1 MEFFEDLDFLK
12 IGKFIR
18 DENKIVP
25 INYYGEHIL
34 NMLSLNLAED
44 PKRFLKI
51 FKGKKK
57 RVFMVGGIKY
67 SVFVRDKYIY
77 VQEITEFF
85 DDINN
90 FVDLLSLQ
98 HEIKNPLTVINGA
111 AQLLKLKAKGEFIND
126 TAEII
131 LKESKRIQ
139 GLLDNISVLFKDI
152 KCDDILAKKF
162 LDELVESIK
171 VAYPDISIFVDIDPE
186 ISVFYGDRSL
196 LYIALFNIL
205 KNSCDANKN
214 TTINISLSV
223 DVSMK
228 LKLYANDKS
237 LKMLKF
243 TVSDTSGGIK
253 NDDLERIFNPFFTT
267 KSKGS
272 GLGLFIA
279 KHIIEKHNGRIYLNT
294 VYGYGTT
301 FIVLI
306 PYRYGGKSDKSISS

>member
-1 MEFFEDLDFLK
+1 MDLLEDLDFLK
-12 IGKFIR
+12 IGKFVK
-18 DENKIVP
+18 DENRIVP
-25 INYYGEHIL
+25 LNYYGEHIL
-34 NMLSLNLAED
+34 NMLSLNLTDD
-44 PKRFLKI
+44 PKRFLKT
-51 FKGKKK
+51 FKSNRKK
-57 RVFMVGGIKY
+57 VFMAGGVKY
-67 SVFVRDKYIY
+67 SVFVKDKYIY
-77 VQEITEFF
+77 IQEITEYF

-111 AQLLKLKAKGEFIND
+111 AQLLQIKASGKFIAD

-139 GLLDNISVLFKDI
+139 GLLDSISVLFKDI
-152 KCDDILAKKF
+152 RMEDISAKKL

-171 VAYPDISIFVDIDPE
+171 VAYPEVGIFVDIDPE
-186 ISVFYGDRSL
+186 ISFFSGDRDM
-196 LYIALFNIL
+196 LYIAFFNIL
-205 KNSCDANKN
+205 KNSCDANKK

-228 LKLYANDKS
+228 LRFSGTDKS
-237 LKMLKF
+237 FKMLKF
-243 TVSDTSGGIK
+243 TMSDTSGGIK

-279 KHIIEKHNGRIYLNT
+279 KNIIEKHNGRVYLNT
-294 VYGYGTT
+294 TYGYGTT

-306 PYRYGGKSDKSISS
+306 PYQIGGKGDKSLSG